1 MTTWRC
7 PVCSGDLH
15 PTVDRRAW
23 RCASGHDFDV
33 AKEGYVNLLITHQRR
48 KREPGDSAE
57 MMRDR
62 RTFLDGGWYTPL
74 RDALQAFKGR
84 GHTLDAGCGEGYY
97 TRGWPDLWAIDISK
111 PAVRLAAKRST
122 TDDAHYAVAS
132 VYDTPLADASIDT
145 VLSVFS
151 PLPSAEFERV
161 LTADGRGR
169 VVTVT
174 PGPRH
179 LEGLAAHLF
188 ESVEAHPDA
197 GPFERDGATTQLRLL
212 DQQRI
217 SFELRL
223 DDTTAIAALLGMTP
237 YAWYVDEPTRE
248 RIRSLPFLSTP
259 IEFLL
264 SVYGR

>member
-1 MTTWRC
+1 MC
-7 PVCSGDLH
+7 GGDLN
-15 PTVDRRAW
+15 PAPDARAW
-23 RCASGHDFDV
+23 RCGSGHDFDV

-62 RTFLDGGWYTPL
+62 RTFLDGGWYAPL
-74 RDALQAFKGR
+74 RDALQQFAGR
-84 GHTLDAGCGEGYY
+84 GATLDAGCGEGYY

-111 PAVRLAAKRST
+111 PAVRLAAKRSA

-132 VYDTPLADASIDT
+132 VYDTPLADASVDT

-151 PLPSAEFERV
+151 PLHSAEFERV
-161 LTADGRGR
+161 LTTDDRGR

-188 ESVEAHPDA
+188 ETVEAHPDA

-217 SFELRL
+217 SYELRL
-223 DDTTAIAALLGMTP
+223 GDAAAIGALLGMTP
-237 YAWYVDEPTRE
+237 YAWYVDEGTRQ
-248 RIRSLPFLSTP
+248 RVRSLPFLSTP
-259 IEFLL
+259 IEFLV